1 MSSDYEVG
9 YGKPPEHSRF
19 AKGRSGNPKGRPRGT
34 KNLKA
39 DLIEELQER
48 IQIRENDRAFQIS
61 KQRAVVKT
69 VLARTLKGDMRAAS
83 TLFNAMFRLLDLV
96 GEVPEDDQPLSAED
110 EELIEVLEARHRRKT
125 GAALTS
131 MDKAAGQKNDP

>member
-19 AKGRSGNPKGRPRGT
+19 AKGRSGNPKGRPRGI

-48 IQIRENDRAFQIS
+48 IQIRENDRAIRIS
-61 KQRAVVKT
+61 KQRALVKT
-69 VLARTLKGDMRAAS
+69 LLARTLKGDMRAAS
-83 TLFNAMFRLLDLV
+83 TLLNAMFRLLDLV

-110 EELIEVLEARHRRKT
+110 EDLIEVLEARHRRKT
-125 GAALTS
+125 GAAVTG
-131 MDKAAGQKNDP
+131 MGKAADQKSEP